1 MQAHALF
8 YRYSADESRPP
19 DASRTCN
26 LSVRSLE
33 RSVLN
38 RISHA
43 LLFAGLIFL
52 PFVSASAGASEIL
65 VALESLPAMPASGRI
80 ANWEP
85 GTRFGVA
92 LTAPVD
98 GTIVGV
104 QIMWGSVNGDATPS
118 QEAAI
123 HISSVLEPNLEVP
136 VTTLATINSPVLI
149 DGGANVFRYLDPGTN
164 LTPLSVPVSAGTDFF
179 VDLEIANFIGG
190 GLSDPTLLM
199 GILPDDNGMGP
210 GEANTGRGF
219 MGRNSALMA
228 GRPKWFPW
236 FTLGYSGGGNM
247 GIRVIIQPVPEPSTY
262 ALAAIGAV
270 ALFVVRRKLPLSL
283 N

>member
-1 MQAHALF
+1 LE
-8 YRYSADESRPP
+8 RRVLTRI
-19 DASRTCN
+19 SRT
-26 LSVRSLE
+26 
-33 RSVLN
+33 
-38 RISHA
+38 
-43 LLFAGLIFL
+43 LFFVGLIFL
-52 PFVSASAGASEIL
+52 PFVGASAGASEIL
-65 VALESLPAMPASGRI
+65 VALESLPAMPVSGRI
-80 ANWEP
+80 TNWEP

-104 QIMWGSVNGDATPS
+104 KIMWGSLNGNAAPS

-123 HISSVLEPNLEVP
+123 RISSVLEPNLEVP

-149 DGGANVFRYLDPGTN
+149 DGGANVFRYLDPGAN

-219 MGRNSALMA
+219 MGRNSALIV

-236 FTLGYSGGGNM
+236 FTLGLSSGGNM
-247 GIRVIIQPVPEPSTY
+247 GIRVIIEPVPEPSTY
-262 ALAAIGAV
+262 VLAGIGAV
-270 ALFVVRRKLPLSL
+270 ALLVVRRRAPSSLNRTPLSL